1 MVALARFGADADKL
15 AIIVRKE
22 NPDRALRQSCGY
34 FRQAFR
40 RGEVLRKEKY
50 SAQRS

>member
-15 AIIVRKE
+15 AIVREE
-22 NPDRALRQSCGY
+22 NPDRALRQSYGY

-50 SAQRS
+50 PAQRS

>member
-15 AIIVRKE
+15 AIVRKE
-22 NPDRALRQSCGY
+22 NPDRALRQSYGY

-40 RGEVLRKEKY
+40 RGEVL
-50 SAQRS
+50 